1 MISGRGWLFGVV
13 VVELLDELKDRVAWL
28 VLVAGWLA
36 CCLLVLFLLVLWFR
50 FVHVNWFN

>member
-36 CCLLVLFLLVLWFR
+36 CCLLVLFLLVLWFG